1 MAKVREYWRSKGRLP
16 MWVSISMGRLTFMAE
31 KDHAKKF
38 TNFIV
43 PYIEK
48 ELKYSQRVSTPKR
61 LALGVS
67 LGGNNILHLVLKNPK
82 LFNSAFL
89 VCPAISSISPL
100 SSKSIIDSYIQR
112 TGAFKPAISLG
123 MKLLP
128 KEFYHRENQI
138 KLDPIM
144 QLQSFSSNIR
154 PSLFIQSNSEDE
166 FGFQEG
172 AKIFSLL
179 ASLKKIPHHFLELE
193 GHHCTLK
200 PQMVVEHLMKNQ
212 ALHDHGNTKYLY

>member
-1 MAKVREYWRSKGRLP
+1 TYNLFHQASRKQKRNDRRLTLQQKCYRVYVDKDGTTIKRKLKSLINIKPRGYNKKQGWSFSYCAGEDIHADRDHILYFFHGILGHPHNWLDRKAMAKVREYWRSKGRLP

-100 SSKSIIDSYIQR
+100 SSKSII
-112 TGAFKPAISLG
+112 
-123 MKLLP
+123 
-128 KEFYHRENQI
+128 
-138 KLDPIM
+138 
-144 QLQSFSSNIR
+144 
-154 PSLFIQSNSEDE
+154 
-166 FGFQEG
+166 
-172 AKIFSLL
+172 
-179 ASLKKIPHHFLELE
+179 
-193 GHHCTLK
+193 
-200 PQMVVEHLMKNQ
+200 
-212 ALHDHGNTKYLY
+212 